1 MNADKMLSKFTLQF
15 SFSLNCFQTSKRAIQ
30 NTLIGLITVFRSQL
44 SPIEN
49 IPFKRSHFD

>member
-1 MNADKMLSKFTLQF
+1 MDADKMLSKFTLQF